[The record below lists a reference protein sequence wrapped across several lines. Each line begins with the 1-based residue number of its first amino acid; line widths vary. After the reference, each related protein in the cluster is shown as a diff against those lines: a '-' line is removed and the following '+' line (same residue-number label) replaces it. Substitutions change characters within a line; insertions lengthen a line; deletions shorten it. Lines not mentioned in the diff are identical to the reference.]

1 MSRVYAPG
9 CALLLYKPHLA
20 EKVLAFL
27 QAEER
32 GVADRRQA
40 AAMTGAAGPGDFPEP
55 AAIAE
60 HTTCCRHQ
68 PGLEAGTVVINTCAG
83 CDRRYRELY
92 DGISTLSLWE
102 VLARSD
108 TFPFPDYHGAE
119 MTVHDACPTRTEQ
132 RVHRA
137 VRALLGRMNVTVVEA
152 RRSGTKSVC
161 CGDSSF
167 GIVPDER
174 VKAQMR
180 NRAAEMPCDDVV
192 VYCVSCVKAMRIG
205 GKRPRYLVDLLF
217 GEETTIGTFEPA
229 AWHAEIDAFIAD
241 H

>member
-1 MSRVYAPG
+1 MPSVYAPG
-9 CALLLYKPHLA
+9 CALLIYKPHLA

-27 QAEER
+27 RAEPSEVAER
-32 GVADRRQA
+32 GDVAGQ
-40 AAMTGAAGPGDFPEP
+40 GDSAEHGHL
-55 AAIAE
+55 AE

-68 PGLEAGTVVINTCAG
+68 PDLETGTVVINTCAG

-92 DGISTLSLWE
+92 SGISTISLWE

-108 TFPFPDYHGAE
+108 TFPFPNYQGAE
-119 MTVHDACPTRTEQ
+119 MTVHDACPTRTEE
-132 RVHRA
+132 RVHHA
-137 VRALLGRMNVTVVEA
+137 VRALLGRMNVSVVEA

-229 AWHAEIDAFIAD
+229 AWHAEIDAFIGK